1 MTRRQLFKSILSVPI
16 VAITGK
22 LLPQDA
28 PMATDHVYVYRAANT
43 GYKGK
48 VYHGNVI
55 SVTEQAFI
63 DIQDA
68 DRRVQANTGISNIWF
83 G

>member
-1 MTRRQLFKSILSVPI
+1 MTRRQLFKSFLSVPI

-28 PMATDHVYVYRAANT
+28 PMATDHVYVYRASNT
-43 GYKGK
+43 G
-48 VYHGNVI
+48 
-55 SVTEQAFI
+55 EI
-63 DIQDA
+63 DDTVLRCAEDMGYRAGCSAKKLINDL
-68 DRRVQANTGISNIWF
+68 ANTGISNIWF